1 MRRIARGVAVMAAL
15 AACGCQSIHAPWVRT
30 ATDSPERPLDAPEV
44 RTARDV
50 VPDKVMLGDRTRGG
64 YSDSPAGP

>member
-1 MRRIARGVAVMAAL
+1 MRRIARGAALIAVMAG
-15 AACGCQSIHAPWVRT
+15 CGCQSIHTPWERI
-30 ATDSPERPLDAPEV
+30 ATERPDRPLDEPEI

-50 VPDKVMLGDRTRGG
+50 VPDKVMLGDRTRGA